1 MTSRATSLGI
11 AAMACGAVM
20 LLAGC
25 GGTSVDSSQTPSGT
39 TSVTAS
45 STTSAAGRD
54 EGGATPATPD
64 KGDTESNGP
73 APTQAEDKPSTPTN
87 AEGSSPAPT
96 PAESRIW
103 DPCTLPESDLTAA
116 GLNTA
121 TKERITD
128 ATYPSWQMCRWKSAD
143 QTFSVVI
150 AASDRTID
158 DLLEPGAVHDVRRTE
173 FHGRQVV
180 QYRYVADTH
189 RQTCDIG
196 TPAEY
201 GSIVFAVRNIRVQ
214 TDVGNP
220 CQDANRLGAAL
231 FRSLP

>member
-39 TSVTAS
+39 TSVAAS

-73 APTQAEDKPSTPTN
+73 APTQAEDTPPAPTK

-173 FHGRQVV
+173 FYGRQVV